1 MQQNIYLIGLNHKT
15 APIEVREKFSL
26 TESKIYELGLT
37 SGQGP
42 VRELLLLS
50 TCNRV
55 ELLVVG
61 DSENDLSDHVLK
73 AWANLCG
80 QNFSELKPYTYI
92 YSNLE
97 AINHI
102 FKVASS
108 LDSMILGE
116 PQILGQLKEAYRN
129 AVQQGTSQVII
140 NRLLHKAFSV
150 AKRIRSETRIAQN
163 AVSISYAAVE
173 LAKEIFADLKKQTA
187 LLMGAGEMAELAAT
201 HLLNSGVKHLLVTNR
216 TYSRANKLAQKFHA
230 TPIPFSEFHN
240 YLSEVDIVLSST
252 GSNNTIIQAKDMN
265 KIIKKRKY
273 KPMFFIDIAVP
284 RDIDP
289 DLNNLDNIYL
299 YDIDDLKGVVEE
311 NLNQRQEEAKIASS
325 IIQEEVS
332 KFEDWMRS
340 LKLTPTIVDL
350 LQQGEEIALK
360 ELQKAQKNL
369 SSETSPEVLQAMET
383 LAKSLTKKL
392 YHNPIT
398 FLKRK
403 AQKENNAQYFIS
415 LTRRMFDLDD
425 EPISKDAHNDKKKK
439 RGKED

>member
-26 TESKIYELGLT
+26 TEPQIHELGLT
-37 SGQGP
+37 NGQGP

-73 AWANLCG
+73 SWANLCG
-80 QNFSELKPYTYI
+80 KNFSELKPYTYI
-92 YSNLE
+92 YSNSK
-97 AINHI
+97 AINHV

-108 LDSMILGE
+108 LDSMVLGE

-150 AKRIRSETRIAQN
+150 AKRVRSETRIAQN

-230 TPIPFSEFHN
+230 MPIPFSEFYN
-240 YLSEVDIVLSST
+240 YLSEVDIVISST
-252 GSNNTIIQAKDMN
+252 GSNDTIIQAKDMN
-265 KIIKKRKY
+265 KIIRKRKN

-325 IIQEEVS
+325 IIQEEVT

-360 ELQKAQKNL
+360 EVQKAQKNL
-369 SSETSPEVLQAMET
+369 SSETSPEVFQAMET

-403 AQKENNAQYFIS
+403 AQEENNTQDFIS
-415 LTRRMFDLDD
+415 LTRRMFDLDY